1 MGNKAV
7 RKRTATVKHV
17 EKAVEPTAVEP
28 TAVEQAV
35 EEKPFTEP
43 ELAPDAKPIQY
54 TTPPHP
60 EMKEPVYTMK
70 CWAGEYKSNSWIGL
84 GWAVLR
90 HRFHHL
96 IWDGSFKD

>member
-17 EKAVEPTAVEP
+17 EKAVE
-28 TAVEQAV
+28 QAV
-35 EEKPFTEP
+35 EEKPFAEP
-43 ELAPDAKPIQY
+43 ELAPDAEPIQY

-84 GWAVLR
+84 GWAILR
-90 HRFHHL
+90 HRFRHL